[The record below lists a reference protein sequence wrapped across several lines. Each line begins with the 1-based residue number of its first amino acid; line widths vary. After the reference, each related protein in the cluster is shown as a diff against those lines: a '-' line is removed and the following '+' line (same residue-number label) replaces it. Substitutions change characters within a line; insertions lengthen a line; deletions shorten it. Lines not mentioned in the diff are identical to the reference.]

1 MAINFRKDNSG
12 KGSFTMKRKN
22 GRPLPLG
29 TTVHGTCVNFSVA
42 VEEEKT
48 CRLLLYRI
56 GTEEPEQSFEMT
68 KEDAIGEV
76 RFLSVEGIDA
86 RKYEYNYEIDGKL
99 IMDPYVKEI
108 AGKKCWG
115 QGSEQQ
121 EMKIRGKL
129 VSSTYD
135 WEEDKLLKIPEEE
148 VVAYNLH
155 VRGFTKDRS
164 SRIRKKGTFAGVIE
178 KIPYLLELGI
188 NQIHCMPV
196 YEFEECSDK
205 YINYWGYGPAYC
217 FAPKAAY
224 ASNGHSVK
232 ELKDMVKAC
241 HKAGI
246 EVILNLPFDESIHPQ
261 MIVECLH
268 AYLMEYHVDGFVL
281 NPVLAPMNSI
291 LKDPLLKGLK
301 IICYDNGFQ
310 NSIRRFLKGDEGMV
324 PEVMWQMRRL
334 PKADHT
340 INYIT
345 NHTGFTLID
354 LVSYDTKHNEENG
367 ENNADG
373 PEYNFS
379 WNCGMEG
386 PTRKK
391 QILKL
396 RDGQIRNAFLMLLL
410 SQGTPC
416 ILAGDEFGNSQN
428 GNNNVYC
435 QDNETGWLNWHRGM
449 REMELTEFVKELIR
463 FRKDHPVLHQRN
475 LLLGMDQ
482 KSCGVP
488 DISYHGE
495 NAWQAPDQ
503 YESRQLGVFLSGEA
517 LETEDCFIA
526 LNMHWV
532 EHTFAIPTLP
542 KSKEWNLSVS
552 TQDGVLE
559 NPMPLGKK
567 KSIIVPG
574 RTIVVLTGRNKE
586 EETDERD

>member
-1 MAINFRKDNSG
+1 
-12 KGSFTMKRKN
+12 MKRKN

-48 CRLLLYRI
+48 CRLLLYRA
-56 GTEEPEQSFEMT
+56 GTEEPEQIFEMT

-76 RFLSVEGIDA
+76 RFLAVEGIDA
-86 RKYEYNYEIDGKL
+86 RKYEYNYEVDSKL
-99 IMDPYVKEI
+99 VMDPYVKEI

-115 QGSEQQ
+115 QVGDSK
-121 EMKIRGKL
+121 EMKLRGKL
-129 VSSTYD
+129 VSSAYD
-135 WEEDKLLKIPEEE
+135 WEEDKLLQIPEEE
-148 VVAYNLH
+148 VIAYNLH

-178 KIPYLLELGI
+178 KIPYLLELGV

-196 YEFEECSDK
+196 YEFEECGEK
-205 YINYWGYGPAYC
+205 YINYWGYGPSYC
-217 FAPKAAY
+217 FAPKSAY

-281 NPVLAPMNSI
+281 NPALAPMNSI

-345 NHTGFTLID
+345 NHTGFTLTD

-367 ENNADG
+367 ENNTDG
-373 PEYNFS
+373 PDCNFS
-379 WNCGMEG
+379 WNCGTEG

-463 FRKDHPVLHQRN
+463 FRKEHPVLHQN
-475 LLLGMDQ
+475 HLLLGMDQ

-503 YESRQLGVFLSGEA
+503 YDSRQLGVFLSGEA

-532 EHTFAIPTLP
+532 EHTFAIPTLS
-542 KSKEWNLSVS
+542 KSKEWHLSVS

-559 NPMPLGKK
+559 NPTPLGKK

-574 RTIVVLTGRNKE
+574 RTIVVLTGKSKDEEKDDRN
-586 EETDERD
+586 

>member
-1 MAINFRKDNSG
+1 MAINVSKANSR

-48 CRLLLYRI
+48 CRLLLYRA
-56 GTEEPEQSFEMT
+56 GTEEPEQIFEMT

-76 RFLSVEGIDA
+76 RFLAVEGIDA
-86 RKYEYNYEIDGKL
+86 RKYEYNYEVDSKL
-99 IMDPYVKEI
+99 VMDPYVKEI

-115 QGSEQQ
+115 QVGDSK
-121 EMKIRGKL
+121 EMKLRGKL
-129 VSSTYD
+129 VSSAYD
-135 WEEDKLLKIPEEE
+135 WEEDKLLQIPEEE
-148 VVAYNLH
+148 VIAYNLH

-178 KIPYLLELGI
+178 KIPYLLELGV

-196 YEFEECSDK
+196 YEFEECGEK
-205 YINYWGYGPAYC
+205 YINYWGYGPSYC
-217 FAPKAAY
+217 FAPKSAY

-281 NPVLAPMNSI
+281 NPALAPMNSI

-345 NHTGFTLID
+345 NHTGFTLTD

-367 ENNADG
+367 ENNTDG
-373 PEYNFS
+373 PDCNFS
-379 WNCGMEG
+379 WNCGTEG

-463 FRKDHPVLHQRN
+463 FRKEHPVLHQN
-475 LLLGMDQ
+475 HLLLGMDQ

-503 YESRQLGVFLSGEA
+503 YDSRQLGVFLSGEA

-532 EHTFAIPTLP
+532 EHTFAIPTLS
-542 KSKEWNLSVS
+542 KSKEWHLSVS

-559 NPMPLGKK
+559 NPTPLGKK

-574 RTIVVLTGRNKE
+574 RTIVVLTGKSKDEEKDDRN
-586 EETDERD
+586 

>member
-1 MAINFRKDNSG
+1 MAINVSKANSR

-48 CRLLLYRI
+48 CRLLLYRA
-56 GTEEPEQSFEMT
+56 GTEEPEQIFEMT

-76 RFLSVEGIDA
+76 RFLAVEGIDA
-86 RKYEYNYEIDGKL
+86 RKYEYNYEVDGKL
-99 IMDPYVKEI
+99 VMDPYVKEI

-115 QGSEQQ
+115 QVGDSK
-121 EMKIRGKL
+121 EMKLRGKL
-129 VSSTYD
+129 VSSAYD
-135 WEEDKLLKIPEEE
+135 WEEDKLLQIPEEE
-148 VVAYNLH
+148 VIAYNLH

-178 KIPYLLELGI
+178 KIPYLLELGV

-196 YEFEECSDK
+196 YEFEECGEK
-205 YINYWGYGPAYC
+205 YINYWGYGPSYC
-217 FAPKAAY
+217 FAPKSAY

-281 NPVLAPMNSI
+281 NPALAPMNSI

-324 PEVMWQMRRL
+324 PEVMWQMRKL

-345 NHTGFTLID
+345 NHTGFTLTD

-367 ENNADG
+367 ENNTDG
-373 PEYNFS
+373 PDCNFS
-379 WNCGMEG
+379 WNCGTEG

-449 REMELTEFVKELIR
+449 REMELTEFVKKLIR
-463 FRKDHPVLHQRN
+463 FRKEHPVLHQN
-475 LLLGMDQ
+475 HLLLGMDQ

-503 YESRQLGVFLSGEA
+503 YDSRQLGVFLSGEA

-532 EHTFAIPTLP
+532 EHTFAIPTLS
-542 KSKEWNLSVS
+542 KSKEWHLSVS

-559 NPMPLGKK
+559 NPTPLGKK

-574 RTIVVLTGRNKE
+574 RTIVVLTGKSKDEKKDDRN
-586 EETDERD
+586 

>member
-435 QDNETGWLNWHRGM
+435 QDNEIGWINWHRGM

-503 YESRQLGVFLSGEA
+503 YDSRQLGVFLSGEA

-532 EHTFAIPTLP
+532 EHTFAIPTLS
-542 KSKEWNLSVS
+542 KSKEWHLSVS

-559 NPMPLGKK
+559 NPTPLGKK

-574 RTIVVLTGRNKE
+574 RTIVVLTGKSKDEEKDDRN
-586 EETDERD
+586 

>member
-435 QDNETGWLNWHRGM
+435 QDNEIGWINWHRGM

-503 YESRQLGVFLSGEA
+503 YESRQFGVFLSGEA

>member
-1 MAINFRKDNSG
+1 MAINVSKANSR

-48 CRLLLYRI
+48 CRLLLYRA
-56 GTEEPEQSFEMT
+56 GTEEPEQIFEMT

-76 RFLSVEGIDA
+76 RFLAVEGIDA
-86 RKYEYNYEIDGKL
+86 RKYEYNYEVDGKL
-99 IMDPYVKEI
+99 VMDPYVKEI

-115 QGSEQQ
+115 QVGDSK
-121 EMKIRGKL
+121 EMKLRGKL
-129 VSSTYD
+129 VSSAYD
-135 WEEDKLLKIPEEE
+135 WEEDKLLQIPEEE
-148 VVAYNLH
+148 VIAYNLH

-178 KIPYLLELGI
+178 KIPYLLELGV

-196 YEFEECSDK
+196 YEFEECGEK
-205 YINYWGYGPAYC
+205 YINYWGYGPSYC
-217 FAPKAAY
+217 FAPKSAY

-281 NPVLAPMNSI
+281 NPALAPMNSI

-334 PKADHT
+334 PKAEHT

-345 NHTGFTLID
+345 NHTGFTLTD

-367 ENNADG
+367 ENNTDG
-373 PEYNFS
+373 PDCNFS
-379 WNCGMEG
+379 WNCGTEG

-463 FRKDHPVLHQRN
+463 FRKEHPVLHQN
-475 LLLGMDQ
+475 HLLLGMDQ

-503 YESRQLGVFLSGEA
+503 YDSRQLGVFLSGEA

-532 EHTFAIPTLP
+532 EHTFAIPTLS
-542 KSKEWNLSVS
+542 KSKEWHLSVS

-559 NPMPLGKK
+559 NPTPLGKK

-574 RTIVVLTGRNKE
+574 RTIVVLTGKNKDEEKDDRN
-586 EETDERD
+586 

>member
-268 AYLMEYHVDGFVL
+268 AYLMEYHVDGF
-281 NPVLAPMNSI
+281 S
-291 LKDPLLKGLK
+291 
-301 IICYDNGFQ
+301 
-310 NSIRRFLKGDEGMV
+310 
-324 PEVMWQMRRL
+324 
-334 PKADHT
+334 
-340 INYIT
+340 
-345 NHTGFTLID
+345 ID
-354 LVSYDTKHNEENG
+354 LISNVNTRRERNSTRENDWLS
-367 ENNADG
+367 EIKQD
-373 PEYNFS
+373 
-379 WNCGMEG
+379 WR
-386 PTRKK
+386 RK
-391 QILKL
+391 
-396 RDGQIRNAFLMLLL
+396 
-410 SQGTPC
+410 
-416 ILAGDEFGNSQN
+416 
-428 GNNNVYC
+428 
-435 QDNETGWLNWHRGM
+435 
-449 REMELTEFVKELIR
+449 
-463 FRKDHPVLHQRN
+463 
-475 LLLGMDQ
+475 
-482 KSCGVP
+482 
-488 DISYHGE
+488 
-495 NAWQAPDQ
+495 
-503 YESRQLGVFLSGEA
+503 
-517 LETEDCFIA
+517 
-526 LNMHWV
+526 
-532 EHTFAIPTLP
+532 IPI
-542 KSKEWNLSVS
+542 W
-552 TQDGVLE
+552 
-559 NPMPLGKK
+559 
-567 KSIIVPG
+567 
-574 RTIVVLTGRNKE
+574 
-586 EETDERD
+586 

>member
-1 MAINFRKDNSG
+1 
-12 KGSFTMKRKN
+12 MKRKN

-48 CRLLLYRI
+48 CRLLLYRA
-56 GTEEPEQSFEMT
+56 GTEEPEQIFEMT

-76 RFLSVEGIDA
+76 RFLAVEGIDA
-86 RKYEYNYEIDGKL
+86 RKYEYNYEVDGKL

-115 QGSEQQ
+115 QVGDSK
-121 EMKIRGKL
+121 EMKLRGKL
-129 VSSTYD
+129 VSSAYD
-135 WEEDKLLKIPEEE
+135 WEEDKLLQIPEEE
-148 VVAYNLH
+148 IIAYNLH

-178 KIPYLLELGI
+178 KIPYLLELGV

-196 YEFEECSDK
+196 YEFEECGEK
-205 YINYWGYGPAYC
+205 YINYWGYGSSYC
-217 FAPKAAY
+217 FAPKSAY

-281 NPVLAPMNSI
+281 NPALAPMNSI

-345 NHTGFTLID
+345 NHTGFTLTD

-367 ENNADG
+367 ENNTDG
-373 PEYNFS
+373 PDCNFS
-379 WNCGMEG
+379 WNCGTEG

-463 FRKDHPVLHQRN
+463 FRKEHPVLHQN
-475 LLLGMDQ
+475 HLLLGMDQ

-503 YESRQLGVFLSGEA
+503 YDSRQLGVFLSGEA

-532 EHTFAIPTLP
+532 EHTFAIPTLS
-542 KSKEWNLSVS
+542 KSKEWHLSVS

-559 NPMPLGKK
+559 NPTPLGKK

-574 RTIVVLTGRNKE
+574 RTIVVLTGKNKDEEKDDRN
-586 EETDERD
+586 